1 MYESRQQRP
10 LARSRFLRRLAM
22 HAGVV
27 LVLIG
32 VSLFGGMLGYM
43 AFEGMSRIDAFLNAA
58 MLLGGMGPVG
68 ELHTDAGKLFAGL
81 FALYSGMVFL
91 AAAALLFAPLLHR
104 IMHRFHWLEEQHGR

>member
-43 AFEGMSRIDAFLNAA
+43 TFE
-58 MLLGGMGPVG
+58 
-68 ELHTDAGKLFAGL
+68 
-81 FALYSGMVFL
+81 GMVFL
-91 AAAALLFAPLLHR
+91 AAAALLHR